1 MFVDREPNF
10 ELVDDE
16 WISITKPTSVHKYN
30 FKLRHGI
37 SPKDYIQIYKNI
49 SSKYNLNAKDDFP
62 KRYSEKVTL
71 FGTEQEDVQADLDDY
86 PVEFIL
92 NLSDLDN
99 ERVDV
104 SPLIKEFRGIG
115 NIDDLR
121 HTCSLA
127 FITAAYTLAGYKI
140 EFIRKKKGQ
149 KTPDFYINGLSADLK
164 VRRGMDLGREFLKR
178 STNTFQLILGEELC
192 IDVGRT
198 IQNRVYDGIKQAE
211 VLFVDLD
218 NGSLPFVV
226 WDRESKIKGSIPEPK
241 EFRILY
247 FCKTKLYGDSQRYP
261 LSATYLDFDPKL
273 WEFIKTSD
281 NKVIWTQK
289 V

>member
-1 MFVDREPNF
+1 MSVDREPNF

-16 WISITKPTSVHKYN
+16 WISITKPDSVLKYN
-30 FKLRHGI
+30 FKLEHGI
-37 SPKDYIQIYKNI
+37 SPKDYVQIYKDI
-49 SSKYNLNAKDDFP
+49 SSKYNLNAK
-62 KRYSEKVTL
+62 
-71 FGTEQEDVQADLDDY
+71 DDY

-104 SPLIKEFRGIG
+104 SPLMKEFGGIG

-140 EFIRKKKGQ
+140 EFVRKTKGQ
-149 KTPDFYINGLSADLK
+149 KSPDFYINGLSADLK
-164 VRRGMDLGREFLKR
+164 VRQRMDLEREFLKR
-178 STNTFQLILGEELC
+178 NSNTFQVILGEELC
-192 IDVGRT
+192 LDVGST

-218 NGSLPFVV
+218 NRSLPFMVL
-226 WDRESKIKGSIPEPK
+226 WDSESRIKGSIPEPK
-241 EFRILY
+241 ESRIVY
-247 FCKTKLYGDSQRYP
+247 FCKAKLSEDSQRYP

-281 NKVIWTQK
+281 DKIKWRLNPAKSQRV
-289 V
+289 